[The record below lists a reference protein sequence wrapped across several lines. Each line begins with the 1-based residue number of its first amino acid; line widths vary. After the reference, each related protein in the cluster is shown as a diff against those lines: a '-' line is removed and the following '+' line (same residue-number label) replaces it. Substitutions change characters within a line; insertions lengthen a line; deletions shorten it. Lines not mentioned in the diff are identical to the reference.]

1 MNISTTLPYLKS
13 IRAPGTL
20 SFIARPTAL
29 KQVRV
34 KDRICFEPVIDL
46 DAFRF
51 HAVIDWIDVKVALGR
66 PTQHQH
72 VQAVLAP
79 LLNRM
84 SYIDPVNAGPG
95 SVAETFV
102 IRIQEPPPIATL
114 MDIAE
119 TLETEFGFT
128 AQPVITAIEI
138 SIDAYPKDGR
148 EESRAVL
155 LGAMQRTVFT
165 GRDITTNQNSRPRS
179 VFGKKAPKIAPPA
192 APVARSTGLTLDNPY
207 LIPWPDEEN
216 TSVAVCVRPE
226 QYPAP
231 AIDGTMYLGAEDDD
245 VMIKLMDKIIDTQH
259 MNGTFVDLPDNR
271 KRVRVEVTLLG
282 KEPARI
288 GLTDLASLE
297 DFKFTRLQGEYFQ
310 FKLPTFAD
318 DDGAA
323 SSARSIAK
331 AMHQTN
337 RKIVFQKAGTVG
349 LMVMDAARKRWR
361 ASEMPNIGTIL
372 IMMGLKKK
380 ETNRVGTGTTE
391 ALTSY
396 NALNKK
402 MALALRDLGHREAR
416 AFRKRGGPAI
426 L

>member
-79 LLNRM
+79 LLNRT
-84 SYIDPVNAGPG
+84 SYIDSVNAGPG

-155 LGAMQRTVFT
+155 LGAMQRTIFT
-165 GRDITTNQNSRPRS
+165 GRDITTNKNSRPRT
-179 VFGKKAPKIAPPA
+179 VFGKKDPTTAPPA
-192 APVARSTGLTLDNPY
+192 APVAGSAKAAPKKFR
-207 LIPWPDEEN
+207 LIPWPNNKTITE
-216 TSVAVCVRPE
+216 AACIRP
-226 QYPAP
+226 QRYRSP

-245 VMIKLMDKIIDTQH
+245 MMIKLMDKIIDTQH
-259 MNGTFVDLPDNR
+259 VNGTFVDLQDNR
-271 KRVRVEVTLLG
+271 KRVRVEVTLQG
-282 KEPARI
+282 EEPARI

-310 FKLPTFAD
+310 FKLPTFVV
-318 DDGAA
+318 DDGSA
-323 SSARSIAK
+323 SSTRSIAK

-361 ASEMPNIGTIL
+361 ASEMSNIGTIL
-372 IMMGLKKK
+372 SMMDLKKK
-380 ETNRVGTGTTE
+380 ETKRVGTGTTE

-416 AFRKRGGPAI
+416 AFKKRGGPAI